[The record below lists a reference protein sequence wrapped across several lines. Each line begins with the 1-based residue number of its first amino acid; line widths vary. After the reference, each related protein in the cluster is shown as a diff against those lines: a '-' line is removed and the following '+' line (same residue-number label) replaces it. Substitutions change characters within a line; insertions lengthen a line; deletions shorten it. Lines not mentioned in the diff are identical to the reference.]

1 VSIMQDLEKLLRE
14 IAEQQ
19 QGQPRPPAQRP
30 APPRP
35 APQRAPQPQP
45 RLAPAGPA
53 SPRPLPSRAAPEV
66 AEVLDAEIVEAAPV
80 RRRAAVAKHVEK
92 HLDTSDITGH
102 AAQLGAEVGQADEK
116 VEAHLREKFDH
127 DLGRISDPE
136 DKAGAAAGAAF
147 AAQMAQLFRSPQSI
161 QQAFILNE
169 IINRPEHRW

>member
-1 VSIMQDLEKLLRE
+1 MSIMQDLERLLRE

-19 QGQPRPPAQRP
+19 QGQPRRPVPRRVPPQ
-30 APPRP
+30 P
-35 APQRAPQPQP
+35 APQRPVQP
-45 RLAPAGPA
+45 RSAPPRSSPA
-53 SPRPLPSRAAPEV
+53 PPLPSRSAEEPE
-66 AEVLDAEIVEAAPV
+66 EVLDAEIVEAAPV
-80 RRRAAVAKHVEK
+80 RRRATVAKHVEK

-102 AAQLGAEVGQADEK
+102 VARLGAEVGQADEK
-116 VEAHLREKFDH
+116 VEAHLHQKFDH
-127 DLGRISDPE
+127 NLSRISDPE